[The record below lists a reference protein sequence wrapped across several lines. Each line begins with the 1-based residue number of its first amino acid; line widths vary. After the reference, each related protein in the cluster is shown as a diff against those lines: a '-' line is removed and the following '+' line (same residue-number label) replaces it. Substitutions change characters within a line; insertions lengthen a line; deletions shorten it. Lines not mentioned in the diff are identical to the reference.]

1 MRLDIFTL
9 FPEMFPA
16 VLGHSIVG
24 RARRRGHLQLCV
36 HQLRDFSPDP
46 RGRVDGSIREL
57 GGERL
62 TPQQCLDYVTE
73 LAGEQFDA
81 MVEAG
86 EADLA
91 KTIAGVRCRLNL
103 FRQQGNWSAAIR
115 LLNEHVPDLSELGLP
130 KVVGEFP
137 GYSQGLV
144 LITGETGSGKSTTL
158 AAVLNEI
165 NQTQSKHILTLE
177 DPVEY
182 VYTPARCVI
191 NQREVGKDTR
201 SFAAGLRAALRE
213 DPDVILVGEMRDLE
227 TIETA
232 LTAAETGHLVF
243 GTVHTNSAADSIDR
257 VVDVFPAERQQQ
269 IRLQLSMTLKAV
281 LSQQLLP
288 RASGKGRVLACEV
301 MKTDGA
307 IRNLIREG
315 KTPQIINSIQT
326 TGSIGNILMERAL
339 LNLLNAGT
347 ITRETYEQALPG
359 GTVQAKDMGMGG
371 AQGQNQRRVLN
382 PGIGQGFGL

>member
-1 MRLDIFTL
+1 MTVEELVAKAALDGASDVHL
-9 FPEMFPA
+9 
-16 VLGHSIVG
+16 V
-24 RARRRGHLQLCV
+24 RGLT
-36 HQLRDFSPDP
+36 P
-46 RGRVDGSIREL
+46 RYRVDGEIREMD
-57 GGERL
+57 GEVL
-62 TPQQCLDYVTE
+62 TVQQCEDFARE
-73 LAGEQFDA
+73 LAGPDFTRA
-81 MVEAG
+81 RAAG

-91 KTIAGVRCRLNL
+91 MTIAGVRCRLNL
-103 FRQQGNWSAAIR
+103 FQQQRAWSAAIR
-115 LLNEHVPDLSELGLP
+115 LLKDHIPELSELGLP
-130 KVVGEFP
+130 DAAAEFP

-158 AAVLNEI
+158 AAILERI
-165 NQTQSKHILTLE
+165 NRKERRHILTLE
-177 DPVEY
+177 DPIEY
-182 VYTPARCVI
+182 VYTPDRCVI
-191 NQREVGKDTR
+191 NQREVGRDTQ

-257 VVDVFPAERQQQ
+257 IVDVFPAQRQQQ

-288 RASGKGRVLACEV
+288 RVGGGRVLACEV

-315 KTPQIINSIQT
+315 KTPQIINAIQT
-326 TGSIGNILMERAL
+326 TGAVGNILMDRCLQNLRA
-339 LNLLNAGT
+339 AGT
-347 ITRETYEQALPG
+347 ITEETFRSALRDQSQADRAPAPPAGGPRAPG
-359 GTVQAKDMGMGG
+359 FK
-371 AQGQNQRRVLN
+371 RPL
-382 PGIGQGFGL
+382 

>member
-1 MRLDIFTL
+1 MTVDELV
-9 FPEMFPA
+9 A
-16 VLGHSIVG
+16 
-24 RARRRGHLQLCV
+24 RAQRDGASDVHLVQGLA
-36 HQLRDFSPDP
+36 P
-46 RGRVDGSIREL
+46 RYRVDGEIREM
-57 GGERL
+57 GGEAL
-62 TPQQCLDYVTE
+62 TERQCEDFARA
-73 LAGEQFDA
+73 LAGAEFDRA
-81 MVEAG
+81 QTVG

-91 KTIAGVRCRLNL
+91 LTIAGVRCRLNI
-103 FRQQGNWSAAIR
+103 FRQQKAWSAAIR
-115 LLNEHVPDLSELGLP
+115 LLKDHIPNLNELGLP
-130 KVVGEFP
+130 KVVSEFP

-158 AAVLNEI
+158 AAVLDQINKNEC
-165 NQTQSKHILTLE
+165 KHILTLE
-177 DPVEY
+177 DPIEY
-182 VYTPARCVI
+182 VYTPDRCVI
-191 NQREVGKDTR
+191 NQREVGRDTQ

-257 VVDVFPAERQQQ
+257 IVDVFPAARQQQ

-288 RASGKGRVLACEV
+288 KVGGGRVLACEV

-315 KTPQIINSIQT
+315 KTPQIYNAIQT
-326 TGSIGNILMERAL
+326 TGSIGNILMDRAL
-339 LNLLNAGT
+339 QGLLQSGT
-347 ITRETYEQALPG
+347 ISQETYQSALRDG
-359 GTVQAKDMGMGG
+359 
-371 AQGQNQRRVLN
+371 
-382 PGIGQGFGL
+382 GQGKSSAPAPGLGEVRRPPMTTVTL